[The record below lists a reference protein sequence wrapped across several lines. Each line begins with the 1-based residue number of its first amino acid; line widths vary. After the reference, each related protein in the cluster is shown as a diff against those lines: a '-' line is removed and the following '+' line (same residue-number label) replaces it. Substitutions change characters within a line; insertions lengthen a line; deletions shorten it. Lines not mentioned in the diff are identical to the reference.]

1 MSEQAFYNLSKKGK
15 LQVFKEVSEE
25 KNLPMF
31 AIEKDWWVV
40 QTLDVI
46 FQLDIAEH
54 ILFKGGTS
62 LSKA

>member
-1 MSEQAFYNLSKKGK
+1 MSEQAFYKLNKKEK

-40 QTLDVI
+40 QTLDII
-46 FQLDIAEH
+46 FQ
-54 ILFKGGTS
+54 S
-62 LSKA
+62 YSKIETL